1 MSMRGYSPKTS
12 VKVDRDGLRDQL
24 RCAMTCAG
32 ELAISSP
39 DLVRIRTCLRSEFL
53 GRDAAAVFPAGL
65 STTIGDLERG
75 ALLRFTQTRRAM
87 LELRENE
94 IDFSWRDAE
103 EELIADRSLLLFAPQ
118 SSLFD
123 GAATP
128 VTHGFLNTN
137 YFPPWDTW
145 LDLLE
150 GMADEP
156 EPILVS
162 WVPRW
167 CRQFVDDGI
176 AVDPASCLAWG
187 MPVDDAIACRG
198 WGKTWAEGQV
208 PV

>member
-1 MSMRGYSPKTS
+1 MQGYSPKTS
-12 VKVDRDGLRDQL
+12 VKIDRDGLRDQL
-24 RCAMTCAG
+24 RCAMTWAG
-32 ELAISSP
+32 ELVISAP
-39 DLVRIRTCLRSEFL
+39 DTARIRSCLRSEFL
-53 GRDAAAVFPAGL
+53 GRDAIAVFPTGL
-65 STTIGDLERG
+65 STTIGDSERD
-75 ALLRFTQTRRAM
+75 AFLRLAQARRAL

-94 IDFSWRDAE
+94 IDFSWQDAE
-103 EELIADRSLLLFAPQ
+103 AEMAADRALLFFTPQ

-150 GMADEP
+150 GMADEA

-176 AVDPASCLAWG
+176 AVDPARCLAWG
-187 MPVDDAIACRG
+187 MLVDGTIGCRG
-198 WGKTWAEGQV
+198 WGKTWAEGRS
-208 PV
+208 PA